1 MHEEAKPE
9 EVEDVWIHPDLL
21 ADQKRFIDIMEKTE
35 PDTKTI
41 NAQLKKSFK
50 EVDPE
55 NIGVITYPEFLSLI
69 KSVGIKLSGLQEKQI
84 LKRLDPEETGM
95 IEYQNYQAV
104 SG

>member
-1 MHEEAKPE
+1 MGTAYERSRVKNERQDKIMHEEIKPE

-21 ADQKRFIDIMEKTE
+21 ADQKRFIDIMEKAE
-35 PDTKTI
+35 PDSKVI

-69 KSVGIKLSGLQEKQI
+69 KKVGIKLNSLE
-84 LKRLDPEETGM
+84 
-95 IEYQNYQAV
+95 
-104 SG
+104 

>member
-1 MHEEAKPE
+1 MHEEIKPE

-21 ADQKRFIDIMEKTE
+21 ADQKRFIDIMEKAE
-35 PDTKTI
+35 PDSKVI

-69 KSVGIKLSGLQEKQI
+69 KKVGIKLNSLE
-84 LKRLDPEETGM
+84 
-95 IEYQNYQAV
+95 
-104 SG
+104 